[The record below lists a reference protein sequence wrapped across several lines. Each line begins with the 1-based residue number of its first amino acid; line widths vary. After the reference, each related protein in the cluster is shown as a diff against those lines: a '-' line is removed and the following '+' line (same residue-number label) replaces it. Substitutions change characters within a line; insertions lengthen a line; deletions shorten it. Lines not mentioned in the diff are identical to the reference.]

1 MSQSGRSDDDLAA
14 MPLTF
19 RDGLFDGQVALVS
32 GAGRGIGKAIA
43 FQLARLGAK
52 VALCGRDEGRL
63 NTAAEKL
70 RSLGAEVLA
79 HPMSIRDPDA
89 VARLYDAV
97 WEKFGTLDLVVNNA
111 GGQFPQAAIDF
122 SPKGWNA
129 VIDTNLNGTW
139 YMMQQA
145 ARRWRD
151 AKRGGAIV
159 NIVTVISRGMP
170 GVAHTCAAR
179 AGVIYVSKT
188 VAIEWAPLG
197 IRINC
202 VAPGAIATEGMEV
215 YPEEARAGAAEDQ
228 PDEALRRRARYR
240 RRGVLSRRS
249 VRRVHD
255 RRGRHRRRRQPGLG
269 RSVDHPAARVVLGMS
284 HPRISSP
291 PMISLRISVVPAPIS
306 SSLVAR

>member
-1 MSQSGRSDDDLAA
+1 MTRFGRSDDELAT

-63 NTAAEKL
+63 NATAEKL
-70 RSLGAEVLA
+70 RALGADVLA
-79 HPMSIRDPDA
+79 HPMSIRDPEA
-89 VARLYDAV
+89 VARLYEAV
-97 WEKFGTLDLVVNNA
+97 WERFGTLDLVVNNA

-139 YMMQQA
+139 YMMQAA
-145 ARRWRD
+145 ARLWRD

-159 NIVTVISRGMP
+159 NIVTVVSRGMP

-179 AGVIYVSKT
+179 AGVIGVSKT
-188 VAIEWAPLG
+188 VAIEWAPLQ
-197 IRINC
+197 IRVNC
-202 VAPGAIATEGMEV
+202 VAPGAIMTEGMEV
-215 YPEEARAGAAEDQ
+215 YPEEALRELPRSNLMKRFGDVRDITDAVCYLAGPSGGFMTGEVVTVDGGSQIWGDQ
-228 PDEALRRRARYR
+228 WTIPR
-240 RRGVLSRRS
+240 
-249 VRRVHD
+249 
-255 RRGRHRRRRQPGLG
+255 
-269 RSVDHPAARVVLGMS
+269 PAWFTE
-284 HPRISSP
+284 
-291 PMISLRISVVPAPIS
+291 
-306 SSLVAR
+306 

>member
-1 MSQSGRSDDDLAA
+1 MTQGEQQFGRSDDELAA

-32 GAGRGIGKAIA
+32 GSGRGIGKAIA
-43 FQLARLGAK
+43 YQLVRLGAK
-52 VALCGRDEGRL
+52 VALCGRDETRL
-63 NTAAEKL
+63 NTTAEKL
-70 RSLGAEVLA
+70 RALGADVMA

-89 VARLYDAV
+89 VSRLYDAV
-97 WEKFGTLDLVVNNA
+97 WQKFGTLDLVVNNA

-151 AKRGGAIV
+151 ARRGGAIV
-159 NIVTVISRGMP
+159 NIVTVVSRGMP

-179 AGVIYVSKT
+179 AGVIYLSKT

-202 VAPGAIATEGMEV
+202 VAPGAIATEGMNV
-215 YPEEARAGAAEDQ
+215 YSEEARNAMPRSNLMKRFGDVRDIADAVCYLAGPSGAFMTGEVVTVDGGTQIWGDQ
-228 PDEALRRRARYR
+228 WTI
-240 RRGVLSRRS
+240 
-249 VRRVHD
+249 
-255 RRGRHRRRRQPGLG
+255 
-269 RSVDHPAARVVLGMS
+269 
-284 HPRISSP
+284 PRP
-291 PMISLRISVVPAPIS
+291 EWFGE
-306 SSLVAR
+306 

>member
-1 MSQSGRSDDDLAA
+1 MSQFGRSDDELAT

-19 RDGLFDGQVALVS
+19 RDRLFDGQVALVS

-63 NTAAEKL
+63 NATAEKL
-70 RSLGAEVLA
+70 CALGGDVLA

-89 VARLYDAV
+89 VVRLYDAV
-97 WEKFGTLDLVVNNA
+97 WDKFGTLDLVVNNA

-139 YMMQQA
+139 YMMQHA

-197 IRINC
+197 IRVNC

-215 YPEEARAGAAEDQ
+215 YSEEARAALPKTNLMKRFGDVRDIADAVCYLAGPSGAFMTGGVVTVDGGNQIWGDQWTVPRPEWFAE
-228 PDEALRRRARYR
+228 
-240 RRGVLSRRS
+240 
-249 VRRVHD
+249 
-255 RRGRHRRRRQPGLG
+255 
-269 RSVDHPAARVVLGMS
+269 
-284 HPRISSP
+284 
-291 PMISLRISVVPAPIS
+291 
-306 SSLVAR
+306 

>member
-1 MSQSGRSDDDLAA
+1 MTKFGRSDEELAT

-19 RDGLFDGQVALVS
+19 RDGLFADRVVLVS

-43 FQLARLGAK
+43 FQFARLGAK
-52 VALCGRDEGRL
+52 LVICARDEARL
-63 NTAAEKL
+63 TATAEKL
-70 RSLGAEVLA
+70 RGLGADVLA

-89 VARLYDAV
+89 VVRLFDAA
-97 WEKFGTLDLVVNNA
+97 WERFGALDVLVNNA

-122 SPKGWNA
+122 SVKGWNA

-151 AKRGGAIV
+151 AGRGGSIV
-159 NIVTVISRGMP
+159 NIVTVVTRGMP

-179 AGVIYVSKT
+179 AGVIYLSKT

-215 YPEEARAGAAEDQ
+215 YPEEARRAFDRSNPMKRFGDVRDIADAVCYLAGPSGEFMTGEVVTVDGGGQ
-228 PDEALRRRARYR
+228 VWGDLWTIPRPDYFSE
-240 RRGVLSRRS
+240 
-249 VRRVHD
+249 
-255 RRGRHRRRRQPGLG
+255 P
-269 RSVDHPAARVVLGMS
+269 
-284 HPRISSP
+284 
-291 PMISLRISVVPAPIS
+291 
-306 SSLVAR
+306 

>member
-1 MSQSGRSDDDLAA
+1 MTQPEQQFGRSDDELAA

-32 GAGRGIGKAIA
+32 GSGRGIGKAIA

-52 VALCGRDEGRL
+52 VALCGRDETRL
-63 NTAAEKL
+63 NTTAEKL
-70 RSLGAEVLA
+70 RALDADVMA

-89 VARLYDAV
+89 VSRLYDAV
-97 WEKFGTLDLVVNNA
+97 WQKFGTLDLVVNNA

-151 AKRGGAIV
+151 AQRGGSIV
-159 NIVTVISRGMP
+159 NVVTVIDRGMP

-179 AGVIYVSKT
+179 AGVVYLSKT
-188 VAIEWAPLG
+188 VAIEWAPLN

-202 VAPGAIATEGMEV
+202 VAPGIVSTEAMNI
-215 YPEEARAGAAEDQ
+215 YPQEARDAFASTNLMKRFGQVEDI
-228 PDEALRRRARYR
+228 ANA
-240 RRGVLSRRS
+240 VCF
-249 VRRVHD
+249 
-255 RRGRHRRRRQPGLG
+255 
-269 RSVDHPAARVVLGMS
+269 
-284 HPRISSP
+284 
-291 PMISLRISVVPAPIS
+291 
-306 SSLVAR
+306 

>member
-1 MSQSGRSDDDLAA
+1 M
-14 MPLTF
+14 
-19 RDGLFDGQVALVS
+19 
-32 GAGRGIGKAIA
+32 
-43 FQLARLGAK
+43 
-52 VALCGRDEGRL
+52 
-63 NTAAEKL
+63 
-70 RSLGAEVLA
+70 A

-89 VARLYDAV
+89 VSRLYDAV

-151 AKRGGAIV
+151 ANRGGAIV

-215 YPEEARAGAAEDQ
+215 YPEEARQALPKTNLMKRFGDVRDIADAVCYLAGPSGAFMTGEVVTVDGGNQVWGDQ
-228 PDEALRRRARYR
+228 WTIPR
-240 RRGVLSRRS
+240 
-249 VRRVHD
+249 
-255 RRGRHRRRRQPGLG
+255 
-269 RSVDHPAARVVLGMS
+269 PAWFS
-284 HPRISSP
+284 E
-291 PMISLRISVVPAPIS
+291 
-306 SSLVAR
+306 

>member
-1 MSQSGRSDDDLAA
+1 MTQPEQQFGRSDDELAA

-32 GAGRGIGKAIA
+32 GSGRGIGKAIA
-43 FQLARLGAK
+43 YQLARLGAK
-52 VALCGRDEGRL
+52 VALCGRDEARL
-63 NTAAEKL
+63 NTTAEKL
-70 RSLGAEVLA
+70 RALGADVMA

-89 VARLYDAV
+89 VSRLYDAV

-159 NIVTVISRGMP
+159 NIVTVVSRGMP

-179 AGVIYVSKT
+179 AGVIYLSKT

-202 VAPGAIATEGMEV
+202 VAPGAIATEGMNV
-215 YPEEARAGAAEDQ
+215 YSEEARKALPRSNLMKRFGDVRDIADAVCYLAGPSGGFMTGEVVTVDGGTQIWGDQ
-228 PDEALRRRARYR
+228 WTI
-240 RRGVLSRRS
+240 
-249 VRRVHD
+249 
-255 RRGRHRRRRQPGLG
+255 
-269 RSVDHPAARVVLGMS
+269 
-284 HPRISSP
+284 PRP
-291 PMISLRISVVPAPIS
+291 EWFGE
-306 SSLVAR
+306 

>member
-1 MSQSGRSDDDLAA
+1 MSEQMKFGRSDEELAT

-19 RDGLFDGQVALVS
+19 RDGLFEGQVALVS

-52 VALCGRDEGRL
+52 VALCGRDEARL
-63 NTAAEKL
+63 DATAERL
-70 RSLGAEVLA
+70 RALGADVLA

-89 VARLYDAV
+89 VAKLYDAV
-97 WEKFGTLDLVVNNA
+97 WAKFGTLDIVVNNA

-139 YMMQQA
+139 YMMQTA

-159 NIVTVISRGMP
+159 NIVTVIGRGMP

-202 VAPGAIATEGMEV
+202 IAPGAIMTEGMEV
-215 YPEEARAGAAEDQ
+215 YPDEARQALPKSNLMKRFGDVRDIADAVCYLAGPSGAFMTGEVVTVDGGNQVWGDQ
-228 PDEALRRRARYR
+228 WTIPKPEFFRE
-240 RRGVLSRRS
+240 
-249 VRRVHD
+249 
-255 RRGRHRRRRQPGLG
+255 
-269 RSVDHPAARVVLGMS
+269 
-284 HPRISSP
+284 
-291 PMISLRISVVPAPIS
+291 
-306 SSLVAR
+306 